1 MRKKL
6 IITNM
11 VIILIAAVITAG
23 FIYSAVSKIQQEAAA
38 NRLMETAQMLLLEA
52 EKLDP
57 SELGELADR
66 WGAQKGDY
74 RITFIQKDGTVLGDS
89 GAAEQTMENHSTRPE
104 VLEAWATGRGED
116 QRISATTGV
125 PSLYAAAT
133 DSAGLLLVR
142 VALPLH
148 ELELI
153 QKAVVN
159 RSVLAVFIALIIALI
174 LLNQLSARLLKPLQR
189 LRQATQSMAA
199 GHYETRVPPEKDE
212 AGALGKDFNHMA
224 ETLQQTLDR
233 LQQQRLLVNT
243 VLNHVSTGIIAIDA
257 DGKLLLANPLARE
270 IFRLPLGKPASTL
283 DSNLLHRDP
292 ELWKLLEKTLRTRE
306 IQETELNRRRF
317 YQVTTALLPMEAQK
331 EAAGE
336 TGAPAEARPAKQGV
350 VMAIQDLT
358 RIRKLEE
365 LRTEFVSNA
374 THELRTPLTS
384 IQGYIET
391 LSSHADLTSEV
402 KSEIL
407 TILEIE
413 SHRLSNL
420 IDDML
425 TLSEIENRPASIN
438 EESCVPTEIAREV
451 IQLLQPQADQAG
463 ITLSLE
469 ALSAPRIQARKDWL
483 RRMLINLID
492 NAIKYNKKG
501 GQVTVI
507 IDSPSPQR
515 LRIAVEDTGIGIPQE
530 HVNRI
535 FERFYRVDK
544 SHSRETGGTGLGLA
558 IVKHLVQL
566 YGGMVQ
572 VSSEEG
578 KGTRFVIELPAEQ
591 VAETL

>member
-11 VIILIAAVITAG
+11 VIILIAAAITAG
-23 FIYSAVSKIQQEAAA
+23 FIYSAVSKIQQEASAS
-38 NRLMETAQMLLLEA
+38 RLMETAQMLLLEA
-52 EKLDP
+52 EKLNP
-57 SELGELADR
+57 SDLGELADH
-66 WGAQKGDY
+66 WGAQKGNY

-116 QRISATTGV
+116 QRVSATTGM

-133 DSAGLLLVR
+133 DQTGQLLVR

-148 ELELI
+148 ELELT

-159 RSVLAVFIALIIALI
+159 RSVMAVLIALIIAFV
-174 LLNQLSARLLKPLQR
+174 LLSQLSARLLKPLQR
-189 LRQATQSMAA
+189 LRLATQSMAA
-199 GHYETRVPPEKDE
+199 GHYESRVPPEKDE

-233 LQQQRLLVNT
+233 LQQQRQLVNT
-243 VLNHVSTGIIAIDA
+243 VLNHVSTGIIAIDE
-257 DGKLLLANPLARE
+257 DGNLLLANPLARE

-283 DSNLLHRDP
+283 DSSLLHRDP
-292 ELWKLLEKTLRTRE
+292 ELWQLLERTLKTGE

-317 YQVTTALLPMEAQK
+317 YQVTTALLPIGPQK
-331 EAAGE
+331 EAAGQTE
-336 TGAPAEARPAKQGV
+336 APSEAKPVKHGV

-391 LSSHADLTSEV
+391 LNSNADLTSEV

-425 TLSEIENRPASIN
+425 TLSEIENRPASMN
-438 EESCVPTEIAREV
+438 EESCLPAEIARDV
-451 IQLLQPQADQAG
+451 IALLQPQADQAG
-463 ITLSLE
+463 ITLSLQT
-469 ALSAPRIQARKDWL
+469 LSAPQIRARKDWL

-492 NAIKYNKKG
+492 NAIKYNKEG
-501 GQVTVI
+501 GQVRVI
-507 IDSPSPQR
+507 LDSPSPQR

-530 HVNRI
+530 HINRI

-566 YGGMVQ
+566 YGGVVQ

-578 KGTRFVIELPAEQ
+578 KGTRFMIELPAEQ
-591 VAETL
+591 ATETH

>member
-11 VIILIAAVITAG
+11 VIILIAAAITAG
-23 FIYSAVSKIQQEAAA
+23 FIYSAVSKIQQEASAS
-38 NRLMETAQMLLLEA
+38 RLMETAQMLLLEA

-57 SELGELADR
+57 SDLGELADR
-66 WGAQKGDY
+66 WGAQKGNY

-104 VLEAWATGRGED
+104 VLEAWATGHGED
-116 QRISATTGV
+116 QRVSATTGM

-133 DSAGLLLVR
+133 DKTGQLLVR

-148 ELELI
+148 ELELT

-159 RSVLAVFIALIIALI
+159 RSVLGVFFALIIAFA
-174 LLNQLSARLLKPLQR
+174 LLSQLSARLLKPLQR
-189 LRQATQSMAA
+189 LRLATQSMAA

-224 ETLQQTLDR
+224 ATLQQTLDR
-233 LQQQRLLVNT
+233 LQQQRQLVNT
-243 VLNHVSTGIIAIDA
+243 VLNHVSTGIIAIDE
-257 DGKLLLANPLARE
+257 DGHLLLANPLARE

-292 ELWKLLEKTLRTRE
+292 ELWQLLEKTLKTGE

-317 YQVTTALLPMEAQK
+317 YQVTTALLPMEAPK
-331 EAAGE
+331 EAAGQTE
-336 TGAPAEARPAKQGV
+336 APSESKPVKYGV

-391 LSSHADLTSEV
+391 LNSNADLTSEV

-425 TLSEIENRPASIN
+425 TLSEIENRPASMN
-438 EESCVPTEIAREV
+438 EESCLPAEIARDV
-451 IQLLQPQADQAG
+451 IALLQPQADQAG
-463 ITLSLE
+463 ITLSLQT
-469 ALSAPRIQARKDWL
+469 LSSPKIRARKDWL

-507 IDSPSPQR
+507 LDSPSPQR

-530 HVNRI
+530 HINRI

-566 YGGMVQ
+566 YGGVVL

-578 KGTRFVIELPAEQ
+578 KGTRFVIELPAE
-591 VAETL
+591 